1 MTMAMYTQFERVS
14 DLLATTPS
22 EVERAAKLL
31 REVAVGKKIVD
42 VEAVEDTIIFSGI
55 SHEEFSAEL
64 RGRTVR
70 DAQRYG
76 KVFYLLLDGKG
87 RHPVMHFGMTGMLQV
102 KGQLATYYRET
113 PRKAS
118 TDWPPR
124 FMKFILHLRSDG
136 DAEETQVA
144 FLDARRLGRVRL
156 CKSPLTEPP
165 ISTLGFDPILSMP
178 DLDDFKKGVRKRSCP
193 IKALLL
199 DQSFS
204 AGVGNWVADEI
215 LYHARVHPEE
225 RCNVLT
231 DAQLEALHTQT
242 SEVCKLAVSVNADDS
257 KFPQDWLFKHR
268 WGKGKKEKHTLTLP
282 DGKPATIK
290 WITVGGRTSAYV
302 AELQKLQRGKATD
315 AQSADDDRD
324 ESDLTPL
331 SGDEDAGVEVKVQ
344 KVTRKLKRK
353 VRQSHHKARFC
364 HIRQPHH
371 ALRQLKTDEDAP
383 KRTARRKTT
392 TATRRTRAS

>member
-1 MTMAMYTQFERVS
+1 MPE
-14 DLLATTPS
+14 LP

-31 REVAVGKKIVD
+31 REVAVGKKVVD
-42 VEAVEDTIIFSGI
+42 VEAVEDTIVFSGV
-55 SHEEFSAEL
+55 SHNDFAAEL
-64 RGRTVR
+64 KGRTVT

-76 KVFYLLLDGKG
+76 KVFYLLLDGEG
-87 RHPVMHFGMTGMLQV
+87 RHPVLHFGMTGMLQV
-102 KGQLATYYRET
+102 KGQLATFYRET

-124 FMKFILHLRSDG
+124 FMKFILHLKGDS
-136 DAEETQVA
+136 DAEVTQVA

-156 CKSPLTEPP
+156 CKTPLAEPP
-165 ISTLGFDPILSMP
+165 ISSLGFDPILSMP
-178 DLDDFKKGVRKRSCP
+178 DLDDFKKAVRKRSCP

-231 DAQLEALHTQT
+231 DEQLEALHKHTSMVCQT
-242 SEVCKLAVSVNADDS
+242 AVALNADDS
-257 KFPQDWLFKHR
+257 KFPEDWLFKHR
-268 WGKGKKEKHTLTLP
+268 WGKGKKEKHTLKLP

-302 AELQKLQRGKATD
+302 AELQKLKRGATSPTVE
-315 AQSADDDRD
+315 AEED

-331 SGDEDAGVEVKVQ
+331 SGDDEEKDQ

-353 VRQSHHKARFC
+353 
-364 HIRQPHH
+364 
-371 ALRQLKTDEDAP
+371 LKTKEDAASSSTTRP
-383 KRTARRKTT
+383 RTRRKRT
-392 TATRRTRAS
+392 S

>member
-1 MTMAMYTQFERVS
+1 MPE
-14 DLLATTPS
+14 LP

-31 REVAVGKKIVD
+31 REVATGKTIMD
-42 VEAVEDTIIFSGI
+42 VEAVEDTIVFSGI
-55 SHEEFSAEL
+55 SHTEFVAEL
-64 RGRTVR
+64 KGRTVT

-76 KVFYLLLDGKG
+76 KVFYLLLDGEG

-118 TDWPPR
+118 ADWPPR
-124 FMKFILHLRSDG
+124 FMKFILHLKGDSDE
-136 DAEETQVA
+136 EETQVA

-156 CKSPLTEPP
+156 CKTPLTEPP
-165 ISTLGFDPILSMP
+165 ISALGFDPILSMP
-178 DLDDFKKGVRKRSCP
+178 DPDDFKKAVRKRSCP

-204 AGVGNWVADEI
+204 AGVGNWAADEI

-231 DAQLEALHTQT
+231 DEQLDALYKQIST
-242 SEVCKLAVSVNADDS
+242 VCRTAVSVNADDS
-257 KFPQDWLFKHR
+257 KFPDDWLFKHR
-268 WGKGKKEKHTLTLP
+268 WGKGKKEKHTLKLP

-302 AELQKLQRGKATD
+302 AELQKLKRGATTQ
-315 AQSADDDRD
+315 AVEAEKDDS

-331 SGDEDAGVEVKVQ
+331 SGDDDEKVQ
-344 KVTRKLKRK
+344 KVTRRLKRK
-353 VRQSHHKARFC
+353 
-364 HIRQPHH
+364 
-371 ALRQLKTDEDAP
+371 LKTDEDP
-383 KRTARRKTT
+383 SSGTT
-392 TATRRTRAS
+392 RPRTRRQRTS

>member
-1 MTMAMYTQFERVS
+1 MPE
-14 DLLATTPS
+14 LP

-31 REVAVGKKIVD
+31 REVAVGKKIAD
-42 VEAVEDTIIFSGI
+42 LEAVEDTIVFAGV
-55 SHEEFSAEL
+55 SHTEFANEL
-64 RGRTVR
+64 KGRTIK

-76 KVFYLLLDGKG
+76 KVFYLLLDGVG
-87 RHPVMHFGMTGMLQV
+87 RQPVMHFGMTGMLQV

-124 FMKFILHLRSDG
+124 FMKFILHLKGESEA
-136 DAEETQVA
+136 AEETQVA
-144 FLDARRLGRVRL
+144 FLDARRLGRIRL
-156 CKSPLTEPP
+156 CKTPLTEPP

-178 DLDDFKKGVRKRSCP
+178 DLDDFSQAVRKRSCP

-215 LYHARVHPEE
+215 LYHARLHPEE
-225 RCNVLT
+225 RCNVLS
-231 DAQLEALHTQT
+231 DEQLTALHQQT
-242 SEVCKLAVSVNADDS
+242 SAVCQTAVAVNADDS
-257 KFPQDWLFKHR
+257 KFPEDWLFKHR
-268 WGKGKKEKHTLTLP
+268 WGKGKKEKHNLKLP

-302 AELQKLQRGKATD
+302 AELQKLKRGSGVAAPGVD
-315 AQSADDDRD
+315 GAAEED

-331 SGDEDAGVEVKVQ
+331 SGEDDTKVA

-353 VRQSHHKARFC
+353 
-364 HIRQPHH
+364 
-371 ALRQLKTDEDAP
+371 LKTDETAP
-383 KRTARRKTT
+383 PRITRLRTARSRP
-392 TATRRTRAS
+392 S

>member
-1 MTMAMYTQFERVS
+1 
-14 DLLATTPS
+14 LP
-22 EVERAAKLL
+22 EVERAAALL
-31 REVAVGKKIVD
+31 REVAVGKKIVAVD
-42 VEAVEDTIIFSGI
+42 AVEDTIVFSGI
-55 SHEEFSAEL
+55 SHEEFATEL
-64 RGRTVR
+64 KGRTVN

-102 KGQLATYYRET
+102 KGQLPTYYRET

-124 FMKFILHLRSDG
+124 FMKFILHLKG
-136 DAEETQVA
+136 DTDEEETLVA
-144 FLDARRLGRVRL
+144 FLDARRLGRIRL
-156 CKSPLTEPP
+156 RKSPLTEPP

-178 DLDDFKKGVRKRSCP
+178 DLDDFKKAVRKRACP

-225 RCNVLT
+225 RCNVL
-231 DAQLEALHTQT
+231 AEEQLNALYKQI
-242 SEVCKLAVSVNADDS
+242 SEVCQMAVSVNADDA
-257 KFPQDWLFKHR
+257 KFPEDWLFKHR
-268 WGKGKKEKHTLTLP
+268 WGKGKKEKHTLKLP

-302 AELQKLQRGKATD
+302 AELQQ
-315 AQSADDDRD
+315 
-324 ESDLTPL
+324 
-331 SGDEDAGVEVKVQ
+331 
-344 KVTRKLKRK
+344 LKRGATSDA
-353 VRQSHHKARFC
+353 VSPRIPSYLDR
-364 HIRQPHH
+364 HIRNRH
-371 ALRQLKTDEDAP
+371 AAGGG
-383 KRTARRKTT
+383 
-392 TATRRTRAS
+392 SGG